1 MSLWDLLPIELQ
13 DIIVNKSV
21 ELCREEYLNQG
32 IKKHNRAKK
41 KQGRGLLTADF
52 IRYVMEYT
60 TEPME
65 LLNWGFE
72 TEIRELEIL
81 VQPPVEM
88 LADIHDYDYS
98 TYYDEF
104 LKRSIEYL
112 ENPENQQDWITPSE
126 DQWLTMFTKLNNFV
140 RRHKHLNI
148 LKEND
153 GTGALYLWLEYQKD
167 PDTAKKISKEKR
179 HSLQS
184 LGVRMPP
191 IHRN

>member
-65 LLNWGFE
+65 LLNWGYE
-72 TEIRELEIL
+72 TEIREL
-81 VQPPVEM
+81 
-88 LADIHDYDYS
+88 
-98 TYYDEF
+98 
-104 LKRSIEYL
+104 
-112 ENPENQQDWITPSE
+112 
-126 DQWLTMFTKLNNFV
+126 
-140 RRHKHLNI
+140 
-148 LKEND
+148 
-153 GTGALYLWLEYQKD
+153 
-167 PDTAKKISKEKR
+167 
-179 HSLQS
+179 
-184 LGVRMPP
+184 
-191 IHRN
+191 